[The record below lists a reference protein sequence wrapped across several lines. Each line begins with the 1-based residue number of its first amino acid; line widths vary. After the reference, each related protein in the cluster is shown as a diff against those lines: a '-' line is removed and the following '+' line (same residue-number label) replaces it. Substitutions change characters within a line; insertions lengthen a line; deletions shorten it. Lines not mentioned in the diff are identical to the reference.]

1 MGSGPLSQGFID
13 RTGPQT
19 GTLMLNVDFFF
30 KVLCGVV
37 LHIPIGLRKKKKVI
51 STKQLS
57 KGEIVLNY

>member
-37 LHIPIGLRKKKKVI
+37 LHIPIGLRKKKKLFLQN
-51 STKQLS
+51 S
-57 KGEIVLNY
+57 